1 MKRGDIVI
9 VEVFFS
15 DRSGS
20 KVRPAL
26 VVQSDFLNQRLTD
39 TIVAIITSS
48 PRRFSASGTQVQVD
62 PSSQTG
68 KFSGLRAVSVVQCE
82 NLATIDSSLIHTTI
96 GRLTDDQMLEVEQ
109 CLKVTLGIGREVG
122 SNLS

>member
-39 TIVAIITSS
+39 TIVAVITSS
-48 PRRFSASGTQVQVD
+48 PRRFSGSGTQLRID
-62 PSSQTG
+62 PSSEAG
-68 KFSGLRAVSVVQCE
+68 KSSGLRAVSVVQCE
-82 NLATIDSSLIHTTI
+82 NLVTIDTSLIHATI
-96 GRLTDDQMLEVEQ
+96 GRLSDNLVTEVGQ
-109 CLKVTLGIGREVG
+109 CLKVTLGIR
-122 SNLS
+122 